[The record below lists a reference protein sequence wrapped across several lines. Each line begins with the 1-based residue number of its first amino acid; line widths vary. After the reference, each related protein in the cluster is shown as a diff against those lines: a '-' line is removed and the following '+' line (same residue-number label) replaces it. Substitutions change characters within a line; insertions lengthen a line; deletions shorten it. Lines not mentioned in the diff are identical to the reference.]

1 MLHFDHAY
9 QKQITNLQTM
19 PKIFDIV
26 MPMYDLLKYSDNYY
40 MTTEGFWNYYRD
52 EINDDANGNNI
63 ANNRINKN
71 KRIKRKF
78 FEYKVKL
85 IGSTPNNNNT
95 FEAEVVVPLKYLSNF
110 LIWLDLP
117 LINCEMNNLLE
128 QIQIWNN
135 STTKNISLDYLIHPA
150 LRNITRLFVLSFK
163 DDNDDLTRNSF
174 DKYFI
179 PLVEIKDLM
188 H

>member
-1 MLHFDHAY
+1 
-9 QKQITNLQTM
+9 M

-52 EINDDANGNNI
+52 EINDDTNGNNI

-78 FEYKVKL
+78 FEHKVKL

-95 FEAEVVVPLKYLSNF
+95 FKAEAVVPLKYLSNF
-110 LIWLDLP
+110 LISLDFP

-128 QIQIWNN
+128 QI
-135 STTKNISLDYLIHPA
+135 
-150 LRNITRLFVLSFK
+150 
-163 DDNDDLTRNSF
+163 
-174 DKYFI
+174 
-179 PLVEIKDLM
+179 
-188 H
+188 